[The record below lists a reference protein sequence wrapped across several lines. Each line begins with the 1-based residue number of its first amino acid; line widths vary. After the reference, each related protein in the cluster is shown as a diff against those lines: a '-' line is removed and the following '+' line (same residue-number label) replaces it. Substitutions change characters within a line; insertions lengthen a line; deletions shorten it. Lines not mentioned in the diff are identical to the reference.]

1 MVTHLGRFLFSVW
14 QHESTFPIFKN
25 SSSYLAKLAKWLF
38 TRDMTKRL
46 EKKGRAD
53 LVPSLVPNYALGCK
67 RIARSELFLEALCED
82 NVTVKM
88 GHITNVDGNTITH
101 EDGSS
106 TEVDILVLATGFN
119 VQGFLGD
126 LKGA

>member
-1 MVTHLGRFLFSVW
+1 MITRLAYLIFCVW

-25 SSSYLAKLAKWLF
+25 SNSYLAKIAKRLF
-38 TRDMTKRL
+38 IRDMTKRL

-67 RIARSELFLEALCED
+67 RIARSENFLEALSED